1 MSVHRPVTA
10 AGRGGSDRTSRR
22 EAIATRDPVTPRPVP
37 VHDAGRRVRDVL
49 PEVVRNVPV
58 GIAVIRRDR
67 TIAYRNDEATRL
79 LRTDQGPVSG
89 PSYLR
94 PLRRPN
100 GRMFA
105 TGEEPIDRL
114 TATGEPVTRQ
124 TVVAERDD
132 GSQIT
137 LSITATP
144 LVEDAGPIVGAVLY
158 AEDLTEDLDDV
169 SLREAFVGVLSH
181 ELRTPIT
188 SIYGLTQLLLRDRM
202 EPETRYSVIK
212 DIASEAEQLH
222 RLVEDLLAI
231 ARLERGVDS
240 VGADPVLLQRLA
252 SQAASSE
259 ERRWPGRRVEVHA
272 DVGLPAIRGDDGYVM
287 QILRNLVSNAVKY
300 SPTTEPVV
308 VTLAQEGNEIVTSV
322 LDHGPGFPPET
333 GDDAFRLFYRNP
345 TIAARVPGTGIGLF
359 VARALVEA
367 QGGSIWLRNR
377 PEGGAEVSFALP
389 LFGMDELD

>member
-1 MSVHRPVTA
+1 MTVHRAVGASSERTSAQPHPPRPVTIHEP
-10 AGRGGSDRTSRR
+10 GQ
-22 EAIATRDPVTPRPVP
+22 
-37 VHDAGRRVRDVL
+37 RVRDVL
-49 PEVVRNVPV
+49 PDVVRNVPV
-58 GIAVIRRDR
+58 GIAVVRRDR

-79 LRTDQGPVSG
+79 LRTDQGPVTG
-89 PSYLR
+89 PTYLR
-94 PLRRPN
+94 PLRHADGSAFPP
-100 GRMFA
+100 G
-105 TGEEPIDRL
+105 GDPIDRL
-114 TATGEPVTRQ
+114 LQTAEPIARETLI
-124 TVVAERDD
+124 AERDD
-132 GSQIT
+132 GSRT
-137 LSITATP
+137 TVSVTATP
-144 LVEDAGPIVGAVLY
+144 LIDDQASTVGAVLY

-202 EPETRYSVIK
+202 EPDTRYSVIK

-252 SQAASSE
+252 TQAAASE

-272 DVGLPAIRGDDGYVM
+272 DVDLPAVRADDGYVM

-300 SPTTEPVV
+300 SPSEEPVV
-308 VTLAQEGNEIVTSV
+308 VTVAQAGGEIVVTV
-322 LDHGPGFPPET
+322 LDRGPGFPPET

-345 TIAARVPGTGIGLF
+345 SIAARVPGTGIGLF

-367 QGGSIWLRNR
+367 QGGRIWLRNR
-377 PEGGAEVSFALP
+377 ERAGAEVSFALP
-389 LFGMDELD
+389 LFGADELD